1 MRRIK
6 QIMGILLSWLLLIGI
21 FQFMPIDID
30 SSRVFAT
37 AQSGDNSLSTLS
49 ISPGTLSPSFQYNI
63 VDYTASVGTDVTSVE
78 VNAKTSNET
87 ATIESVSGNTD
98 LQDGENLVSIVV
110 KAQNGTTATYKIVV
124 TRQEGGETAAQEP
137 AADEA
142 QTGEADGQQAG
153 ETDGQQAG
161 EANPQGITIN
171 GNPFNLAPTIPADIV
186 PADFAKTTVTCQGQ
200 QVEGLSFEKAEL
212 MLVYLTTPSTEVKNT
227 LAVYEE
233 ASNSFCPFR
242 KLSFDE
248 QNYLIIL
255 DPPAES
261 GLSQEYT
268 QTSQTLGEFADVP
281 VFVKAQAA
289 QMPDN
294 SETGEAG
301 GTERQEFSLIYGV
314 SSYGNKGWYQYDAL
328 ESTFQRYTP
337 VQAASEPSVLDTQL
351 PESDGEPSAEMQSL
365 QKAYTDMEA
374 QYNAQKD
381 TSRKTTAVLVFI
393 IAVLVVVIV
402 NLLLRGRRADEDELE
417 DEVDY
422 DELTEKVREQVKSAR
437 KSRRGEIGHGR
448 QEGDREEDLWEDDTV
463 PRAILKQQTKVIP
476 ALSMEEQQAS
486 QAKHGTKADRKTEKK
501 DRRQE
506 QRLERKAEPK
516 AERKAE
522 PKAERKPEPVI
533 EPDEDFEVIDLE
545 DL

>member
-21 FQFMPIDID
+21 FQFMPININ
-30 SSRVFAT
+30 SCRVFAT
-37 AQSGDNSLSTLS
+37 VQSGDNSLSSLS
-49 ISPGTLSPSFQYNI
+49 ISPGTLSPAFQYNI
-63 VDYTASVGTDVTSVE
+63 VDYTATVGTDVTSVE

-87 ATIESVSGNTD
+87 ASIESVTGNTD
-98 LQDGENLVSIVV
+98 LQDGENLVSVVV

-124 TRQEGGETAAQEP
+124 TRQEGGETAAQDP
-137 AADEA
+137 AAGEP
-142 QTGEADGQQAG
+142 QTGESDGQQPEEG
-153 ETDGQQAG
+153 
-161 EANPQGITIN
+161 NPQGITIN
-171 GNPFNLAPTIPADIV
+171 GHPFNLAPTIPADIV
-186 PADFAKTTVTCQGQ
+186 PADFTKATVTCQGQ
-200 QVEGLSFEKAEL
+200 QVEGLSFDKAEL
-212 MLVYLTTPSTEVKNT
+212 TLVYLTTPSTEVKNT
-227 LAVYEE
+227 LAVYDE
-233 ASNSFCPFR
+233 AGNSFCPFR

-248 QNYLIIL
+248 ENYLIIL

-268 QTSQTLGEFADVP
+268 QTVQTLGEIADVP
-281 VFVKAQAA
+281 VFVKSQES
-289 QMPDN
+289 QTLDN
-294 SETGEAG
+294 TQTGETAG
-301 GTERQEFSLIYGV
+301 QEFSLVYGV

-337 VQAASEPSVLDTQL
+337 IQAASEPSVLDSQPT
-351 PESDGEPSAEMQSL
+351 ESNGEPSAEMQSL

-381 TSRKTTAVLVFI
+381 TSRKTTAVLIFI

-402 NLLLRGRRADEDELE
+402 NLLLRGRKMDEDELE
-417 DEVDY
+417 DEMDY
-422 DELTEKVREQVKSAR
+422 DELTEKVREQVKSVR
-437 KSRRGEIGHGR
+437 KSRRGESRNGR
-448 QEGDREEDLWEDDTV
+448 PAGDGEDDLWEDDTV

-476 ALSMEEQQAS
+476 ALGIEEQQSS
-486 QAKHGTKADRKTEKK
+486 QTRHEAKADRKQEKK

-506 QRLERKAEPK
+506 QRMERKAELKAERREEPK
-516 AERKAE
+516 AER
-522 PKAERKPEPVI
+522 RPEPVI